1 MTDRGTERKLWF
13 DSVPYTQR
21 IYDMYIVMTRYLNIL
36 IYIGTKSKNSVCKK
50 SACSPGKVA
59 KTDLARPPALVCQV
73 KSVSQSVWEC
83 FDDLGLDKN
92 CNDTALKCVSLTRL
106 RHSIRLELRLLSSG
120 SWAASPSSPQKNSRY
135 QPVQKKKSGAERAP
149 TTELRLGE
157 DWRKKGSPL
166 CGNAGLKSCD
176 LRFFLWMILMWYFQA
191 SV

>member
-1 MTDRGTERKLWF
+1 MFTRKSGQNWFGTATCTSL
-13 DSVPYTQR
+13 
-21 IYDMYIVMTRYLNIL
+21 
-36 IYIGTKSKNSVCKK
+36 
-50 SACSPGKVA
+50 PGEI
-59 KTDLARPPALVCQV
+59 
-73 KSVSQSVWEC
+73 SQSVWEC

-106 RHSIRLELRLLSSG
+106 RRSIRLELRLLSSG

-135 QPVQKKKSGAERAP
+135 QPVQKTKKSGAERAP

-176 LRFFLWMILMWYFQA
+176 LRFLFVNDFDVVFSRVGVNYWITYD
-191 SV
+191 